1 MESYSFSLGDETIVE
16 PNIAI
21 QSVTRG
27 NDAGSSV
34 LFSVQKGKLLVP
46 CASNSK
52 EPSIANHTQFL
63 GHQSADI

>member
-27 NDAGSSV
+27 DDAGSSV
-34 LFSVQKGKLLVP
+34 LFSVQKGKLLVS
-46 CASNSK
+46 CACNSK
-52 EPSIANHTQFL
+52 EESIVNHKQFL
-63 GHQSADI
+63 GHQNAGI